1 MQFVINAYDGKD
13 EGAYERR
20 MSVRP
25 QHLENIA
32 RIDGK
37 VVCAG
42 GLLDEYGKMKGSVL
56 ILDFDSREKLDAYLA
71 SEPYITEAVWKKPFP
86 LKRRNCWSVSSGAI
100 QTMISNM

>member
-1 MQFVINAYDGKD
+1 MQYVVTAYDGENKL
-13 EGAYERR
+13 EERMR
-20 MSVRP
+20 VRP

-56 ILDFDSREKLDAYLA
+56 ILDFDSREKVDAYLA
-71 SEPYITEAVWKKPFP
+71 SEPYITEAVWDKVTVERMNVVLVNGEKVG
-86 LKRRNCWSVSSGAI
+86 KG
-100 QTMISNM
+100 